1 MLISKPW
8 RLLPAAMLAFLA
20 AASLAHAT
28 GSPLGI
34 GTAEPSFQPTGG
46 PLAPIF
52 LYVNYEQQAFYRAL
66 TKSIEAMRQDP
77 WQLWTLIGLSF
88 AYGIF
93 HAAGPGHG
101 KAVISSY
108 MVANEIELK
117 RGIAISFVS
126 ALIQGI
132 VAVLVVGAAYFVLR
146 GSGITMTMAT
156 NAMEI
161 ASFVMVILFGGWLLF
176 RKLRTMIRNRAQRR
190 QIQLATSAGPISLAL
205 FEDAATGTDSARGFF
220 RGRAAAMPAADGYQC
235 YDPAHATG
243 DGSVCETCGH
253 AHLPDPKMLSNENF
267 SAREAASAIIAVG
280 LRPCSGALLVMT
292 FSMLN
297 GLYLGGLLSVLA
309 MSIGTALT
317 VSLLAIIAVFAKGTA
332 VRFTGRGSTLST
344 WVGDGIEIFGA
355 LLVICT
361 GIILLGAS
369 LQT

>member
-1 MLISKPW
+1 MLISKA
-8 RLLPAAMLAFLA
+8 RKLVPAAALALLA
-20 AASLAHAT
+20 AAGLAHAT

-34 GTAEPSFQPTGG
+34 GTAEPSFQPMGG

-66 TKSIEAMRQDP
+66 TKSIEAMRRDP
-77 WQLWTLIGLSF
+77 WELWTLIGLSF

-117 RGIAISFVS
+117 RGIAISFIS
-126 ALIQGI
+126 ALIQGL
-132 VAVLVVGAAYFVLR
+132 VAVLVVVAAYFVLR

-161 ASFVMVILFGGWLLF
+161 TSFVMVILFGSWLLF
-176 RKLRTMIRNRAQRR
+176 RKLRAMMQARAQRR
-190 QIQLATSAGPISLAL
+190 EIELATSAGPISVSL
-205 FEDAATGTDSARGFF
+205 FEGAATGTDSARGFA
-220 RGRAAAMPAADGYQC
+220 RATMPAATGYQC

-243 DGSVCETCGH
+243 DGAYCETCGH
-253 AHLPDPKMLSNENF
+253 AHLPDPKMLSNEKF
-267 SAREAASAIIAVG
+267 SLREAWSAIVTVG

-317 VSLLAIIAVFAKGTA
+317 VSLLATIAVFAKGTA
-332 VRFTGRGSTLST
+332 VHFTGKGSRLST
-344 WVGDGIEIFGA
+344 WVGNGIEILGA
-355 LLVICT
+355 LMVICT
-361 GIILLGAS
+361 GVILLGAS

>member
-1 MLISKPW
+1 MLIS
-8 RLLPAAMLAFLA
+8 RMRTLAPAAAIALLA
-20 AASLAHAT
+20 AAGLAHAA

-34 GTAEPSFQPTGG
+34 GTAEPSFQPMGG

-117 RGIAISFVS
+117 RGIGISFVS
-126 ALIQGI
+126 ALIQGL

-161 ASFVMVILFGGWLLF
+161 TSFVMVILFGSWLLF
-176 RKLRTMIRNRAQRR
+176 RKLRAMMQSRAQH
-190 QIQLATSAGPISLAL
+190 QEMQLATSAGPISLSL
-205 FEDAATGTDSARGFF
+205 FEGAATGTDSARGFA
-220 RGRAAAMPAADGYQC
+220 RSRATMPAAGGYQC
-235 YDPAHATG
+235 YDPAHAAG
-243 DGSVCETCGH
+243 DGAYCETCGH
-253 AHLPDPKMLSNENF
+253 AHLPDPKMLSNEKF
-267 SAREAASAIIAVG
+267 SAREAWSAIAAVG

-332 VRFTGRGSTLST
+332 VRFTGKGSRLSA
-344 WVGDGIEIFGA
+344 WVSNGIEILGA

-369 LQT
+369 LQN

>member
-1 MLISKPW
+1 MLGRRPLIV
-8 RLLPAAMLAFLA
+8 
-20 AASLAHAT
+20 ASLALAAIFAATQISGAT

-34 GTAEPSFQPTGG
+34 GTAEPSFQPIGG

-77 WQLWTLIGLSF
+77 WQLWTLITLSF

-126 ALIQGI
+126 AFIQGLVAI
-132 VAVLVVGAAYFVLR
+132 LVVAVAYFVLR
-146 GSGITMTMAT
+146 GSGITMTEAT

-161 ASFVMVILFGGWLLF
+161 ASFVAVILFGGWLLF
-176 RKLRTMIRNRAQRR
+176 RKLRSMVRAMPQRR
-190 QIQLATSAGPISLAL
+190 MMQMVTPEGPISVAL
-205 FEDAATGTDSARGFF
+205 FDNGSYARRDAQSTSIASQFNCDAPTHGTS
-220 RGRAAAMPAADGYQC
+220 M
-235 YDPAHATG
+235 
-243 DGSVCETCGH
+243 VCESCGH
-253 AHLPDPKMLSNENF
+253 SHLPDPAMLASEHF
-267 SAREAASAIIAVG
+267 SLREAWSAIVAVG

-297 GLYLGGLLSVLA
+297 GLLLGGVLSVIA
-309 MSIGTALT
+309 MSLGTAIT
-317 VSLLAIIAVFAKGTA
+317 VSLLAILAVGAKCLALRFAGPGSKTA
-332 VRFTGRGSTLST
+332 S
-344 WVGDGIEIFGA
+344 WVGNGIEIIGA
-355 LLVICT
+355 LFVIIT
-361 GIILLGAS
+361 GVILLGAS

>member
-1 MLISKPW
+1 MLRRHVWS
-8 RLLPAAMLAFLA
+8 LLPAAALVFLA
-20 AASLAHAT
+20 MTGLAHAT

-34 GTAEPSFQPTGG
+34 GTAEPSFQPIGG

-52 LYVNYEQQAFYRAL
+52 LFINYEQQAFYRAL

-77 WQLWTLIGLSF
+77 WQLRTLIGLSF

-117 RGIAISFVS
+117 RGIVISFIS
-126 ALIQGI
+126 AFIQGL
-132 VAVLVVGAAYFVLR
+132 VAVLVVVVAYFVLR

-161 ASFVMVILFGGWLLF
+161 TSFVAVIFFGIWLLY
-176 RKLRTMIRNRAQRR
+176 RKLRSMIQSRPQRHEM
-190 QIQLATSAGPISLAL
+190 QLATSAGPISISL
-205 FEDAATGTDSARGFF
+205 FNDAAAPRGEQTLSRLGTAP
-220 RGRAAAMPAADGYQC
+220 PAASRFNCD
-235 YDPAHATG
+235 DPSHDSG
-243 DGSVCETCGH
+243 NGMVCETCGH
-253 AHLPDPKMLSNENF
+253 SHLPDPKMLSDENF
-267 SAREAASAIIAVG
+267 SVREAWSAIVAVG

-309 MSIGTALT
+309 MSVGTALT

-332 VRFTGRGSTLST
+332 VRFAGRGSTLAN
-344 WVGDGIEIFGA
+344 WVGNGIEILGA

-361 GIILLGAS
+361 GVLLLGAS

>member
-1 MLISKPW
+1 MLSG
-8 RLLPAAMLAFLA
+8 RLQLVPLA
-20 AASLAHAT
+20 AAALLATVTLMTTTGLAHAT

-34 GTAEPSFQPTGG
+34 GTAEPSFQPIGG

-52 LYVNYEQQAFYRAL
+52 LYVNDQQQAFYRAL

-117 RGIAISFVS
+117 RGIAISFIS
-126 ALIQGI
+126 AFVQGV
-132 VAVLVVGAAYFVLR
+132 VAVLVVAAAYFVLR
-146 GSGITMTMAT
+146 GSGITMTKAT

-176 RKLRTMIRNRAQRR
+176 RKLRSIIRAMPQRHVAM
-190 QIQLATSAGPISLAL
+190 ATPAGPISVAL
-205 FEDAATGTDSARGFF
+205 FDAGAYARNGAPILSAGQFQCDAPTD
-220 RGRAAAMPAADGYQC
+220 AADGM
-235 YDPAHATG
+235 
-243 DGSVCETCGH
+243 VCEGCGRS
-253 AHLPDPKMLSNENF
+253 HLPDPALLSAEHF
-267 SAREAASAIIAVG
+267 SAREAWSAIVAVG

-297 GLYLGGLLSVLA
+297 GLLFGGVLSVIA
-309 MSIGTALT
+309 MSLGTAIT
-317 VSLLAIIAVFAKGTA
+317 VSLLAIVAVSAKGLA
-332 VRFTGRGSTLST
+332 MRFAGRGSSKAT
-344 WVGDGIEIFGA
+344 WVGNSIEILGA
-355 LLVICT
+355 VFVILT
-361 GIILLGAS
+361 GVILLGAS

>member
-1 MLISKPW
+1 MLIS
-8 RLLPAAMLAFLA
+8 RLRKLAPAAVLALLA
-20 AASLAHAT
+20 AAGLAHAA

-34 GTAEPSFQPTGG
+34 GTAEPSFQPIGG

-117 RGIAISFVS
+117 RGIGISFVS
-126 ALIQGI
+126 ALIQGL

-161 ASFVMVILFGGWLLF
+161 TSFVMVILFGSWLLF
-176 RKLRTMIRNRAQRR
+176 RKLRAMLQSRAQR
-190 QIQLATSAGPISLAL
+190 QEMQLATSAGPIGLSL
-205 FEDAATGTDSARGFF
+205 FEGAATGTDSRSFARA
-220 RGRAAAMPAADGYQC
+220 RATMPAPGGYHC

-243 DGSVCETCGH
+243 DGGYCEACGH
-253 AHLPDPKMLSNENF
+253 AHLPDPKMLSNEKF
-267 SAREAASAIIAVG
+267 SVREAWSAIIAVG

-332 VRFTGRGSTLST
+332 VRFTGKGSRLSA
-344 WVGDGIEIFGA
+344 WVGNGIEILGA
-355 LLVICT
+355 LLVIGT
-361 GIILLGAS
+361 GVILLGAS
-369 LQT
+369 LQN

>member
-1 MLISKPW
+1 MLISKVK
-8 RLLPAAMLAFLA
+8 RLAPAAMLALLA
-20 AASLAHAT
+20 MAGLAHAA

-34 GTAEPSFQPTGG
+34 GTAEPSFQPIGG

-108 MVANEIELK
+108 MVANEIELR
-117 RGIAISFVS
+117 RGIGISFVS
-126 ALIQGI
+126 ALIQGL

-161 ASFVMVILFGGWLLF
+161 ASFVMVILFGCWLLF
-176 RKLRTMIRNRAQRR
+176 RKVRAMLQSRAQR
-190 QIQLATSAGPISLAL
+190 QDMQLATSAGPISLSL
-205 FEDAATGTDSARGFF
+205 FEGAATGTDSARGFA
-220 RGRAAAMPAADGYQC
+220 RSSAAMSATGFQC
-235 YDPAHATG
+235 YDPAHAAG
-243 DGSVCETCGH
+243 DGAFCEACGH
-253 AHLPDPKMLSNENF
+253 AHLPDPKMLSNEKF
-267 SAREAASAIIAVG
+267 SAREAWSAIVAVG

-332 VRFTGRGSTLST
+332 VRFTGKGSRLSA
-344 WVGDGIEIFGA
+344 WVGNGIEILGA

-361 GIILLGAS
+361 GVILLGAS
-369 LQT
+369 LQN

>member
-1 MLISKPW
+1 MLMARTW
-8 RLLPAAMLAFLA
+8 RLLAAAALAFLTA
-20 AASLAHAT
+20 AGLAHAT

-34 GTAEPSFQPTGG
+34 GTAEPSFQPIGG

-117 RGIAISFVS
+117 RGIVISFIS
-126 ALIQGI
+126 AFIQGI

-161 ASFVMVILFGGWLLF
+161 TSFVMVILFGGWLLF
-176 RKLRTMIRNRAQRR
+176 RKLRSMIQERPRR
-190 QIQLATSAGPISLAL
+190 REVQLATSAGPISMSL
-205 FEDAATGTDSARGFF
+205 FDDGAASP
-220 RGRAAAMPAADGYQC
+220 GRPMKLSRFGASQQAASQYNCD
-235 YDPAHATG
+235 DPAHTTG
-243 DGSVCETCGH
+243 NGLVCETCGH
-253 AHLPDPKMLSNENF
+253 SHLPDPKMLSNENF
-267 SAREAASAIIAVG
+267 SVREAWSAIVTVG

-309 MSIGTALT
+309 MSVGTALT
-317 VSLLAIIAVFAKGTA
+317 VSLLAIIAVFAKSTA
-332 VRFTGRGSTLST
+332 VHFSGRGSRLSA
-344 WVGDGIEIFGA
+344 WVGNGIEIIGA

-361 GIILLGAS
+361 GVLLLGAS

>member
-1 MLISKPW
+1 MLTS
-8 RLLPAAMLAFLA
+8 RLRKLAPAAVLALLA
-20 AASLAHAT
+20 AAGLAHAA

-34 GTAEPSFQPTGG
+34 GTAEPSFQPIGG

-66 TKSIEAMRQDP
+66 TRSIEAMRQDP

-117 RGIAISFVS
+117 RGIGISFVS
-126 ALIQGI
+126 ALIQGL

-161 ASFVMVILFGGWLLF
+161 TSFVMVILFGSWLLF
-176 RKLRTMIRNRAQRR
+176 RKLRAMMQSRAQR
-190 QIQLATSAGPISLAL
+190 QEMQLATSAGPISVSL
-205 FEDAATGTDSARGFF
+205 FEGAATGTDSTRGFA
-220 RGRAAAMPAADGYQC
+220 RSGAVMSTAGGYQC
-235 YDPAHATG
+235 YDPAHAAG
-243 DGSVCETCGH
+243 DGAYCETCGH
-253 AHLPDPKMLSNENF
+253 AHLPDPKMLSNEKF
-267 SAREAASAIIAVG
+267 SVREAWSAIIAVG

-317 VSLLAIIAVFAKGTA
+317 VSLLAMIAVFAKGTA
-332 VRFTGRGSTLST
+332 VRFTGKGSRLSA
-344 WVGDGIEIFGA
+344 WVGNGIEILGA

-361 GIILLGAS
+361 GVILLGAS
-369 LQT
+369 LQN

>member
-1 MLISKPW
+1 MLIS
-8 RLLPAAMLAFLA
+8 RLGKLVPAAAVALLA
-20 AASLAHAT
+20 AASFAHAA

-34 GTAEPSFQPTGG
+34 GTAEPSFQPMGG

-117 RGIAISFVS
+117 RGIGISFVS
-126 ALIQGI
+126 ALIQGL

-161 ASFVMVILFGGWLLF
+161 TSFVMVILFGSWLLF
-176 RKLRTMIRNRAQRR
+176 RKLRAMMQSRAQH
-190 QIQLATSAGPISLAL
+190 QEMQLATSAGPISLSL
-205 FEDAATGTDSARGFF
+205 FEGAATGTDSARGFA
-220 RGRAAAMPAADGYQC
+220 RSSAAIPAGGGYQC
-235 YDPAHATG
+235 YDPAHTTG
-243 DGSVCETCGH
+243 DGAYCETCGH
-253 AHLPDPKMLSNENF
+253 AHLPDPKMLSNEKF
-267 SAREAASAIIAVG
+267 SAREAWSAIAAVG

-332 VRFTGRGSTLST
+332 VRFTGKGSRLSVL
-344 WVGDGIEIFGA
+344 VGNGIEILGA

-369 LQT
+369 LQN

>member
-1 MLISKPW
+1 MLISNVK
-8 RLLPAAMLAFLA
+8 RLAPAAMLALLA
-20 AASLAHAT
+20 TAGLAHAA

-34 GTAEPSFQPTGG
+34 GTAEPSFQPIGG

-66 TKSIEAMRQDP
+66 TKSIEAMRQNP

-117 RGIAISFVS
+117 RGIGISFVS
-126 ALIQGI
+126 ALIQGL
-132 VAVLVVGAAYFVLR
+132 VAILVVGAAYFVLR

-156 NAMEI
+156 NAMEL
-161 ASFVMVILFGGWLLF
+161 ASFVMVILFGAWLLF
-176 RKLRTMIRNRAQRR
+176 RKLRAMLQSRAQR
-190 QIQLATSAGPISLAL
+190 QEMQLATSAGPISLSL
-205 FEDAATGTDSARGFF
+205 FEGAATGTDSARGFV
-220 RGRAAAMPAADGYQC
+220 RSSAAMSATGFQC

-243 DGSVCETCGH
+243 DGAFCEACGH
-253 AHLPDPKMLSNENF
+253 AHLPDPKMLSNEKF
-267 SAREAASAIIAVG
+267 SAREAWSAIVAVG

-309 MSIGTALT
+309 MSIGTAMT

-332 VRFTGRGSTLST
+332 VRFTGKGSRLSV
-344 WVGDGIEIFGA
+344 WVGNGIEIFGA

-361 GIILLGAS
+361 GVILLGAS
-369 LQT
+369 LQN

>member
-1 MLISKPW
+1 M
-8 RLLPAAMLAFLA
+8 PAAAVALLA
-20 AASLAHAT
+20 AAGLAHAA

-34 GTAEPSFQPTGG
+34 GTAEPSFQPMGG

-117 RGIAISFVS
+117 RGVAISFVS
-126 ALIQGI
+126 ALIQGL

-161 ASFVMVILFGGWLLF
+161 TSFVMVILFGSWLLF
-176 RKLRTMIRNRAQRR
+176 RKLRAMMQGRVQR
-190 QIQLATSAGPISLAL
+190 QKMQLATSAGPISLSL
-205 FEDAATGTDSARGFF
+205 FEGAATGTDSARGFA
-220 RGRAAAMPAADGYQC
+220 RSSAAIPAGGGYQC
-235 YDPAHATG
+235 YDPAHTTG
-243 DGSVCETCGH
+243 DGAYCETCGH
-253 AHLPDPKMLSNENF
+253 AHLPDPKMLSNEKF
-267 SAREAASAIIAVG
+267 SAREAWSAIAAVG

-332 VRFTGRGSTLST
+332 VRFTGKGSRLSV
-344 WVGDGIEIFGA
+344 WVSNGIEILGA

-369 LQT
+369 LQN

>member
-1 MLISKPW
+1 MLS
-8 RLLPAAMLAFLA
+8 RRGRTLLPLAALAFLTA
-20 AASLAHAT
+20 AGFAHAT

-34 GTAEPSFQPTGG
+34 GTAEPSFQPIGG

-117 RGIAISFVS
+117 RGIVISFIS
-126 ALIQGI
+126 AFIQGV

-146 GSGITMTMAT
+146 GSGITMTQAT
-156 NAMEI
+156 NTMEI
-161 ASFVMVILFGGWLLF
+161 TSFVMVILFGGWLLF
-176 RKLRTMIRNRAQRR
+176 RKLRSMVQESRQRTEL
-190 QIQLATSAGPISLAL
+190 QFATPAGPVSMSL
-205 FEDAATGTDSARGFF
+205 FDDAADQGYSTSKFSRLNTAPQSGNR
-220 RGRAAAMPAADGYQC
+220 YQC
-235 YDPAHATG
+235 DAPTHAL
-243 DGSVCETCGH
+243 GSDMICETCGSS
-253 AHLPDPKMLSNENF
+253 HLPDPKMLSSEKF
-267 SAREAASAIIAVG
+267 SVREAWSAIVTVG

-309 MSIGTALT
+309 MSVGTALT
-317 VSLLAIIAVFAKGTA
+317 VSLLAIIAVGAKGTA
-332 VRFTGRGSTLST
+332 MRIAGRGSKLSS
-344 WVGDGIEIFGA
+344 WVGNGIEILGA

-361 GIILLGAS
+361 GVLLLGAS

>member
-1 MLISKPW
+1 
-8 RLLPAAMLAFLA
+8 MLALLA
-20 AASLAHAT
+20 AASFAHAA

-34 GTAEPSFQPTGG
+34 GTAEPSFQPMGG

-117 RGIAISFVS
+117 RGIGISFVS
-126 ALIQGI
+126 ALIQGL

-161 ASFVMVILFGGWLLF
+161 TSFVMVILFGSWLLF
-176 RKLRTMIRNRAQRR
+176 RKLRAMMQSRAQH
-190 QIQLATSAGPISLAL
+190 QEMQLATSAGPISLSL
-205 FEDAATGTDSARGFF
+205 FEGAATGTDSARGFA
-220 RGRAAAMPAADGYQC
+220 RSSAAIRAGGGYQC
-235 YDPAHATG
+235 YDPAHTTG
-243 DGSVCETCGH
+243 DGAYCETCGH
-253 AHLPDPKMLSNENF
+253 AHLPDPKMLSNEKF
-267 SAREAASAIIAVG
+267 SAREAWSAIAAVG

-332 VRFTGRGSTLST
+332 VRFTGKGSRLSVL
-344 WVGDGIEIFGA
+344 VGNGIEILGA

-369 LQT
+369 LQN

>member
-1 MLISKPW
+1 MLISKPVK
-8 RLLPAAMLAFLA
+8 LVPAAMLALLVA
-20 AASLAHAT
+20 AGLAHAT

-34 GTAEPSFQPTGG
+34 GPAEPSFQPMGG

-66 TKSIEAMRQDP
+66 TKSIEAMRRDP
-77 WQLWTLIGLSF
+77 WELWTLIGLSF

-126 ALIQGI
+126 ALIQGL
-132 VAVLVVGAAYFVLR
+132 VAVLVVVAAYFVLR

-161 ASFVMVILFGGWLLF
+161 TSFVMVILFGGWLLF
-176 RKLRTMIRNRAQRR
+176 RKLRAMIQSRAQR
-190 QIQLATSAGPISLAL
+190 QEMQLATSAGPISLSL
-205 FEDAATGTDSARGFF
+205 FEGAATGTDSPRGFA
-220 RGRAAAMPAADGYQC
+220 RTRAMAPAAATGYQC
-235 YDPAHATG
+235 YDPAHATD
-243 DGSVCETCGH
+243 DGAYCEACGH
-253 AHLPDPKMLSNENF
+253 AHLPDPKMLSSEKF
-267 SAREAASAIIAVG
+267 SVREAWSAIITVG

-332 VRFTGRGSTLST
+332 VHFTGKGSRLST
-344 WVGDGIEIFGA
+344 WVGNGIEIFGA

-361 GIILLGAS
+361 GIVLLGAS